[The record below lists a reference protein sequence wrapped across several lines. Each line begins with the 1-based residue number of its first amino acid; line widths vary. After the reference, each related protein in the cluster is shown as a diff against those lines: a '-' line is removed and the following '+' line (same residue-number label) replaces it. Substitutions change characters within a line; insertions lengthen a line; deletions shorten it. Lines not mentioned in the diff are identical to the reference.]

1 MQKSKTEIQDEIVE
15 LLGPRPHGIADLSPR
30 IGKTRIGI
38 QVIKRDRPKKILWVT
53 PDVKLRD
60 VDIPQ
65 EFVQW
70 KAKTFLSKTNIVC
83 WASLA
88 KVKGHYDMVVFDEL
102 QYITE
107 TNSKP
112 FFNGN
117 ATFGNI
123 ICLTGTVPE
132 DLEKL
137 SLIEALR
144 LSTLHK
150 VSIDEAQEA
159 GLVADYGI
167 NVIVTYLDSKQKR
180 IKAGNKDK
188 PFYQTELDAY
198 KYMNSKILKML
209 YSRGSVPAFM
219 YIQRMNFIKNL
230 PSKSDIARKL
240 FETLPGR
247 TLIFCSSIEQAET
260 FSRYTHHSKKKDTK
274 HFEAFIEGS
283 IPKLACVNSG
293 GVGSTYRGVDNFIVV
308 QSDNNKNGNI
318 TQKIARSLVYQEN
331 YKANIYLIAVAETAD
346 IDWVKKSLKD
356 FDSSKVTWLSSQN
369 YE

>member
-1 MQKSKTEIQDEIVE
+1 MQKSKTEIQDEIVD
-15 LLGPRPHGIADLSPR
+15 LLGVKPHGIADLSPR

-38 QVIKRDRPKKILWVT
+38 QVMKRDKPKKILWVT

-65 EFVQW
+65 EFVEW
-70 KAKTFLSKTNIVC
+70 KAKTFLNKTTIVC

-88 KVKGHYDMVVFDEL
+88 KIKGHYDMVVFDEL
-102 QYITE
+102 QNITE
-107 TNSKP
+107 INSKP

-117 ATFGNI
+117 VTYGNI
-123 ICLTGTVPE
+123 LCLTGTVPK
-132 DLEKL
+132 DVNKLALIARLQLE
-137 SLIEALR
+137 
-144 LSTLHK
+144 TLHK
-150 VSIDEAQEA
+150 VSIDEAQIA

-188 PFYQTELDAY
+188 PFLQTELAAY
-198 KYMNSKILKML
+198 SYLNSKIIKML

-230 PSKSDIARKL
+230 PSKRDIAYKL
-240 FETLPGR
+240 FNTLPGR
-247 TLIFCSSIEQAET
+247 TLIFCSSIEQAEA
-260 FSRYTHHSKKKDTK
+260 FSEYTHHSKKKDTTDYDN
-274 HFEAFIEGS
+274 FIEGS

-293 GVGSTYRGVDNFIVV
+293 GVGSTYRGVDNFIIV

-318 TQKIARSLVYQEN
+318 TQKIARSLVHQEG

-346 IDWVKKSLKD
+346 MDWVKKSLED